1 MKHNDLWSKQWS
13 PVLFY
18 VQHAPIE
25 SYCSKRSKLH
35 YLELLHIPK
44 SEIGSSKFSKGL
56 KVCHQN
62 LMLYSVQSHSSKISI
77 ISLHFLV
84 FNTSCS
90 HISLLDSKLLS
101 SRIRRVSTLYRYYKL
116 HPWTNR
122 RVSIDISDTP
132 PASSPS
138 SIHKES
144 PSPIHILSL
153 LTTPHNS
160 PIHSIKSSPWS
171 SPNVESQNPTS
182 ISDKA
187 KASIFLHIMSTH
199 PSSPTQHVSSR
210 VTPLIPTDIP
220 SSSKNEFFDLP
231 LALLDLSQGTTHSS
245 DVSLAQIMER
255 LIVIPTTQ
263 QLMDLTT
270 HMSHDIES
278 KLKKN
283 STELRHQMD
292 SITTA
297 TGHLHGDVRRAM
309 QTQFRAIFKEMSDKL
324 HDRDKLF
331 L

>member
-1 MKHNDLWSKQWS
+1 
-13 PVLFY
+13 
-18 VQHAPIE
+18 
-25 SYCSKRSKLH
+25 
-35 YLELLHIPK
+35 
-44 SEIGSSKFSKGL
+44 
-56 KVCHQN
+56 
-62 LMLYSVQSHSSKISI
+62 
-77 ISLHFLV
+77 
-84 FNTSCS
+84 
-90 HISLLDSKLLS
+90 
-101 SRIRRVSTLYRYYKL
+101 
-116 HPWTNR
+116 
-122 RVSIDISDTP
+122 
-132 PASSPS
+132 
-138 SIHKES
+138 
-144 PSPIHILSL
+144 
-153 LTTPHNS
+153 
-160 PIHSIKSSPWS
+160 
-171 SPNVESQNPTS
+171 
-182 ISDKA
+182 
-187 KASIFLHIMSTH
+187 MSTH